1 MSTETRSMRWD
12 PYILTTEKNFDSFWG
27 NHLSNPG
34 RDILFIV
41 GRGFDHRA
49 TLGSERIRRI
59 GGDGRRDAMLVCFD
73 NGLPDSLNRDELT
86 RKNVERYK
94 LIFQEFDF
102 TELELRLATS
112 GNQSQTSRNTSK
124 IVSEHR
130 EKIVTY
136 DDIIIDISAMPR
148 MVAITLVVKILHLL
162 DSTYSKG
169 GRDINLHILTAESVQ
184 SDKGALPASLSD
196 GVTSVVGFSGELN
209 GEATEHIPRIW
220 FPVLG
225 EDQEE
230 RLTRIREEIRPNEI
244 SPVIP
249 FPSKNPRRS
258 DELINVYRQTL
269 FDDFQIDPRN
279 IIHASEINP
288 FEAYKQ
294 IFAAIHRYHDSLK
307 ELGGCKAYV
316 SPLSSKLLSIG
327 AVLACYEHRDLRY
340 ENLKVGIP
348 YVEVATYGEP
358 AQSPVDEIELYSMW
372 IRGEWER

>member
-1 MSTETRSMRWD
+1 MSIEPHSMRWD
-12 PYILTTEKNFDSFWG
+12 PYILTTEQTFDSFWR
-27 NHLSNPG
+27 NHLSNLG

-49 TLGSERIRRI
+49 TLGSERIRKI

-73 NGLPDSLNRDELT
+73 NGLPGSSNRNEMT
-86 RKNVERYK
+86 RENVERYK
-94 LIFQEFDF
+94 VIFQEFDF
-102 TELELRLATS
+102 TELELRLVTS

-124 IVSEHR
+124 VVSEHT
-130 EKIVTY
+130 EKLVTY

-148 MVAITLVVKILHLL
+148 MVAITLVVKILHFL
-162 DSTYSKG
+162 DDTYSKCG
-169 GRDINLHILTAESVQ
+169 KDINLHVLTAESVQ
-184 SDKGALPASLSD
+184 SDKGALPASLNE
-196 GVTSVVGFSGELN
+196 GVTSVVGFSGEIN
-209 GEATEHIPRIW
+209 SEATEHIPRIW

-225 EDQEE
+225 EDQKE

-294 IFAAIHRYHDSLK
+294 IFAAILRYHDSLK

-327 AVLACYEHRDLRY
+327 AVLACYEHRNLRY
-340 ENLKVGIP
+340 EDLKVGIP
-348 YVEVATYGEP
+348 YVEAATYAEP
-358 AQSPVDEIELYSMW
+358 SQSPVDEIELYSMW